1 MRTLLILAA
10 LTLGFV
16 FADFAMAQGSHPQE
30 CREESVPVNVHQQG
44 RSNTADGA
52 ALGAPPDVRLDNP
65 PPQQPRQV
73 QRCSKADDSLRE
85 LNADHLLKFLLIILA
100 SRANNPG

>member
-1 MRTLLILAA
+1 MKTLLILAA

-16 FADFAMAQGSHPQE
+16 FADFAMAQGPQHQE

-44 RSNTADGA
+44 RSNTADGT
-52 ALGAPPDVRLDNP
+52 ALGTPPGVRLDNP
-65 PPQQPRQV
+65 PLQQPRQV
-73 QRCSKADDSLRE
+73 QRCSKASDSLQE
-85 LNADHLLKFLLIILA
+85 LNADRLLKFLLIILA